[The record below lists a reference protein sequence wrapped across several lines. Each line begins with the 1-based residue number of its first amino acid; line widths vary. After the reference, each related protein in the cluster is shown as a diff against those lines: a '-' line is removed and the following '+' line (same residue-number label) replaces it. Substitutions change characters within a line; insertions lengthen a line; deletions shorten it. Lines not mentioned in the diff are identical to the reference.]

1 MGRGPCV
8 CSRVE
13 PAPSLL
19 PSDRLEPVDPGS
31 AQPEPQQGDSTGRFP
46 VWQRGTRR
54 AVPPHSREEMPD
66 QLLFPASFRL
76 TATTPCPSA
85 RLWQR
90 LPPAMALSPH
100 TLNRSK
106 KRPAS
111 LYI

>member
-1 MGRGPCV
+1 MGRDPCV
-8 CSRVE
+8 CSKVE

-19 PSDRLEPVDPGS
+19 PSDGLEPADQGS
-31 AQPEPQQGDSTGRFP
+31 AQPEPQQGDSTDRLP

-54 AVPPHSREEMPD
+54 AGPPHSREEMPD
-66 QLLFPASFRL
+66 QPAFLASFRL

-100 TLNRSK
+100 KLN
-106 KRPAS
+106 
-111 LYI
+111 